1 MKIALDPRLVL
12 GLCLLLSAGA
22 RVAFAAEITEDGQE
36 QARAML
42 SGRSFQVNGTKSD
55 AATSRP
61 AGSTSVALDAQEQGR
76 EMILGR
82 PAARTSEVRREADRS
97 RADGAAADRK
107 AGEDALEMARR
118 MILGSQT
125 RGTLGK
131 SGSG

>member
-12 GLCLLLSAGA
+12 GLSLLLSAGA
-22 RVAFAAEITEDGQE
+22 RAALAAEITEDGQE

-42 SGRSFQVNGTKSD
+42 SGRSFQVNGTKSE

-82 PAARTSEVRREADRS
+82 PAARTSGVRREADR
-97 RADGAAADRK
+97 K
-107 AGEDALEMARR
+107 AEVDALEMARR

-131 SGSG
+131 SG

>member
-12 GLCLLLSAGA
+12 GLSLLLSAGA
-22 RVAFAAEITEDGQE
+22 GAAFAAEITEDGQE

-42 SGRSFQVNGTKSD
+42 SGRSFQVNATKSD

-61 AGSTSVALDAQEQGR
+61 AGSTAAALDAQEQGR

-82 PAARTSEVRREADRS
+82 PAARTPGVRREAGRS
-97 RADGAAADRK
+97 RADGARADRK
-107 AGEDALEMARR
+107 AEEDALEMARR
-118 MILGSQT
+118 MILGGQT
-125 RGTLGK
+125 RGAPGK